1 MGQLINLKLDV
12 SKIDKKKLFKGA
24 KGTYLDLTVSVNDET
39 DQFGNNVSAYISQ
52 SKEERE
58 RRDSRTYLGNGKVAW
73 SSNSQPESRSA
84 ESVPDF
90 DGDGAEDD
98 DLPF

>member
-12 SKIDKKKLFKGA
+12 SKIDKKKLFRGA
-24 KGTYLDLTVSVNDET
+24 KGTYLDLTVSVNDDA

-58 RRDSRTYLGNGKVAW
+58 RKEPRTYLGNGKVAW
-73 SSNSQPESRSA
+73 SSQPQAQQSESG
-84 ESVPDF
+84 VPDF
-90 DGDGAEDD
+90 ESESDD